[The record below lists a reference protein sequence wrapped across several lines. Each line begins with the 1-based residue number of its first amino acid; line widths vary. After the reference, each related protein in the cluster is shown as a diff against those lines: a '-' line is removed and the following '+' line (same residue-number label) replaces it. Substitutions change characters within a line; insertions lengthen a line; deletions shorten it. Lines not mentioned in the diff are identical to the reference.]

1 MVRGARSRSASPSR
15 TADLP
20 RSGGWVL
27 ALRRNRRQWM
37 ADAEDPPVRFRRSA
51 GMQPLPLPVRGG
63 SIESLAPF
71 LDLASET
78 DFVLVVRDCLYHACY
93 CLPTSEDGIGP
104 AVSQGGSALLPGRR
118 AIKARAML
126 RGDRSVAKEVFRVGQ
141 RAAKFVFKPDR
152 KRAESFRPLDPG
164 LSLSRAYQGNFF

>member
-1 MVRGARSRSASPSR
+1 MRTIKITATGENRFHNIVSTVSRVSDKGDGAGPAR
-15 TADLP
+15 TRTGALNAD
-20 RSGGWVL
+20 
-27 ALRRNRRQWM
+27 
-37 ADAEDPPVRFRRSA
+37 DID
-51 GMQPLPLPVRGG
+51 
-63 SIESLAPF
+63 
-71 LDLASET
+71 ET
-78 DFVLVVRDCLYHACY
+78 DAKEPNPSGLWIRDCLYHACY